1 MAPFPSPTADAS
13 FVSRNPTSIHAE
25 AYVTIVFGIFA
36 VLGTVVAAWQGRHR
50 VWNILHHEHPLPNP
64 DLGDTT
70 GDNTDRPGRGDVLS
84 QTHRR
89 H

>member
-13 FVSRNPTSIHAE
+13 LISPNPTSIPAE
-25 AYVTIVFGIFA
+25 TYVTIVFGIFA

-50 VWNILHHEHPLPNP
+50 VLKISHHEHPLPNP

-70 GDNTDRPGRGDVLS
+70 GDNTDRPVRGDVLS
-84 QTHRR
+84 RTHRQ